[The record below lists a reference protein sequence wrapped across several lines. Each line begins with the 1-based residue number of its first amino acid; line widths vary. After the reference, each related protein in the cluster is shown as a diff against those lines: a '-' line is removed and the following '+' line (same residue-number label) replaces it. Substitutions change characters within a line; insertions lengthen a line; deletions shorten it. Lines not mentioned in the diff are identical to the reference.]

1 MGELAGADLSPH
13 DLGLVGLPAQGAQR
27 VGREGLGLWMMAGQ
41 GAGKGGPTSGGA
53 TPYLFD
59 PPLSHAWK
67 GAKAITSKSPQSTG
81 LEVRET
87 RRSWRPTASTVC
99 PLYGVDAELSSQL
112 VRCSEKMSK
121 PQTWPA
127 LAPSSRDTRGHRWV
141 WILQRR

>member
-27 VGREGLGLWMMAGQ
+27 VGREGLGLQMMAGQ
-41 GAGKGGPTSGGA
+41 GAGKGRPTSGRA
-53 TPYLFD
+53 APYLFD
-59 PPLSHAWK
+59 PLLSHPWK
-67 GAKAITSKSPQSTG
+67 RAKAITSKSPQSTG

-87 RRSWRPTASTVC
+87 RRSWQPTASAVC
-99 PLYGVDAELSSQL
+99 PLYGVHAELPSQL
-112 VRCSEKMSK
+112 VSCSDKMSK

-141 WILQRR
+141 WIPQRR